1 MVLPKTKTRSLMFY
15 LRPHAVVAMVRYIPL
30 IVSLVNL
37 DYIFLI
43 SVTQQFPSL
52 LSPRKIVQENI
63 PEQMKF

>member
-15 LRPHAVVAMVRYIPL
+15 LRSHAVVAMVRYIPF
-30 IVSLVNL
+30 IVNLVNL

-43 SVTQQFPSL
+43 SVTLQFPSL
-52 LSPRKIVQENI
+52 LSPRKTVQENI

>member
-1 MVLPKTKTRSLMFY
+1 
-15 LRPHAVVAMVRYIPL
+15 MVRYIHL
-30 IVSLVNL
+30 SVSLVNL

-52 LSPRKIVQENI
+52 LSPRETVQENV